1 MQENKSSYKIYSR
14 KRVKLFKPKKYTR
27 VSREKKL
34 KIFYVLGILTIT
46 ISTYVIC
53 YKAIDPI
60 FQEICS
66 DEAKSIATKI
76 TNEQS
81 TKVMREHSYDEMFT
95 IQKDENGNVQMINAN
110 IFAIDEITSDI
121 AIYIQEA
128 LENSE
133 TSKVKLS
140 IGSFTGIKILSGTGP
155 DMNIKLSST
164 GEVATDLR
172 SEFVSQG
179 INQTIHRIYLQIDC
193 TVNILTPFKTI
204 EESISNQVLL
214 AENVII
220 GQIPST
226 YYNFEGTDSDQSK
239 LEIIN

>member
-81 TKVMREHSYDEMFT
+81 TKVMRDHSYDEMFT